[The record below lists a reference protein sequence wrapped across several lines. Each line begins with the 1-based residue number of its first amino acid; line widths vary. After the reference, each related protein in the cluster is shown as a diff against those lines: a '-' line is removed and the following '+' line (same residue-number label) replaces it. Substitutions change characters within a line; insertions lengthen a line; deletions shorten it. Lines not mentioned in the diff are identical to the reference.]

1 MKKSSIISFA
11 CLLSTSFMSI
21 SCSQEFYQVYT
32 MESKDMKMQDN
43 SILFEN
49 DDCQVSYNLWSNG
62 GIISFAFI
70 NKTDRDIFLNMN
82 ESFLVVNGQARNY
95 FEDKTYTYG
104 AASSLSFGYGESLGV
119 SLGGKTGAWANK
131 LYTVSSDVAGSLVA
145 KTTLANT
152 VSIKEQPVVCIPA
165 HSYKSFSKFCLS
177 PIIYQKCDK
186 KVDYPTRKESIMK
199 YSFDNSPIKMNNR
212 LTYGFSNNNMDK
224 HIDNIMW
231 LGEITNYPRKDAIE
245 NGSVKGC
252 YEEFSKKVSYFKI
265 GTPTQFYQIY
275 RPKTGSF

>member
-49 DDCQVSYNLWSNG
+49 EDCQVSYNLWSNG

-119 SLGGKTGAWANK
+119 SLGGKTGVWANK
-131 LYTVSSDVAGSLVA
+131 LYTVSAGVATSAVA
-145 KTTLANT
+145 KTTLSNT
-152 VSIKEQPVVCIPA
+152 VALKEQPIVCIPA
-165 HSYKSFSKFCLS
+165 HSYKTFSKFCLT
-177 PIIYQKCDK
+177 PNIYQKCDK
-186 KVDYPTRKESIMK
+186 KVDYPSRKVSVIN
-199 YSFDNSPIKMNNR
+199 YSFENSPIKMNNR

-231 LGEITNYPRKDAIE
+231 LGEITNYPQKDAIE
-245 NGSVKGC
+245 KSSIKGC
-252 YEEFSKKVSYFKI
+252 YEDFSKKVNYFKI

-275 RPKTGSF
+275 NLKPSSF